1 MLSTSYQRRQAP
13 VSAEQT
19 QDLTLLRLVT
29 KITNKL
35 AMIFMLTN
43 FYFTFVYEVP
53 TFSTSFHE
61 AKANCQAQILHGFA
75 TLDFTTLP
83 NLVGRGL

>member
-1 MLSTSYQRRQAP
+1 
-13 VSAEQT
+13 
-19 QDLTLLRLVT
+19 
-29 KITNKL
+29 
-35 AMIFMLTN
+35 MIFMSTN

-53 TFSTSFHE
+53 TFSTSFYE

-83 NLVGRGL
+83 NHVGRGL